1 MIWVVQSSSDCWQD
15 QRFGGGVQTAQRLP
29 PSLPCLDQD
38 RSERIVFSSK
48 TVPCAIQSTY
58 AWRSSLTTMWM
69 TVLDWH
75 RDSADLKLNEN
86 LWSCLKQTLSE
97 LQEAVQDFRLL
108 LMSKAFQLDSI
119 LTFAESCYVDID
131 INCYIH
137 YQHHYYNILLSCCVT
152 QSLHV
157 Q

>member
-1 MIWVVQSSSDCWQD
+1 
-15 QRFGGGVQTAQRLP
+15 
-29 PSLPCLDQD
+29 
-38 RSERIVFSSK
+38 
-48 TVPCAIQSTY
+48 
-58 AWRSSLTTMWM
+58 M